1 MEIRTN
7 GMDGRNDT
15 VESQV
20 SEIMNG
26 NTPSQSPDY
35 DILAERLASLGVS
48 TDAAMSEDG
57 DFDLEL
63 QDISDDSESEYT
75 FDEEDEVNERGTD
88 SNERSPE
95 NGATVNTN
103 DEQKRAHGTME
114 LVPLE
119 DDGEEIDSEEERDL
133 LKEIREEIQ
142 NKVKEEM
149 KEELQM
155 YKAKLKAI
163 EGGRLPGDQERE
175 DHKEEEE
182 EEEEN
187 LDPKIKEALMKM
199 RKLDR
204 ILNKKLKRER
214 EVKRDRILLERRIRE
229 EIQNL
234 KPEGREHKDVKVN
247 TERFVALA
255 LPPSH
260 NEGVPVETEPA
271 TPVFQTQLNENEFQE
286 MKDKASR
293 NARSNGDMAGS
304 ETSSVAGDSSS
315 QLGQDGK
322 KSKRKKKRKDFIK
335 RNKELAA
342 NADEMIAMTEE
353 ERERVGA
360 LLTDLDSL
368 PDLPEE
374 IDSMREDLSG
384 GNPFQ
389 MLPLRPGEG
398 YCGDDGEVKSM
409 AQIDGQLKGLLPE
422 EEFNSLVCGTPFS
435 TARQPQHKLFTR
447 VDIRS
452 VGEIERYGERAL
464 IETKEQ
470 REMQARL
477 QRIEEDLARFK
488 NPEEMEIETPRL
500 TDDALKGLID
510 QCVRSL
516 SRSSYADD
524 MSVNESTPRSEVSSV
539 VSVLQNPPRL
549 TDEVL
554 QRLLA
559 EAHFPL
565 SSHLEALQEDE
576 DGEEDTEEEEME
588 ERGEGGREAGTWTRQ
603 IRAKTWKAIA
613 ESDIYENGHVNDLDI
628 ESVSRTSSRSTLR
641 SSAVLE
647 RQNSDMSRFSN
658 FAEPEEKRLI
668 LPEISQSPYLVSQ
681 GLNNQVSKNETH
693 YRRNHDRPL
702 SRDSIDIV
710 RNNLNGDDYV
720 MDRDTEGMIIPRPPS
735 SDRRSNTDLSSSKC
749 RTVTPLLQS

>member
-7 GMDGRNDT
+7 GMDGKNDA

-26 NTPSQSPDY
+26 DTAPSQSPDY
-35 DILAERLASLGVS
+35 DSLAERLASLGVS
-48 TDAAMSEDG
+48 TDGAMSEDG

-63 QDISDDSESEYT
+63 QDLSDDSESEYT
-75 FDEEDEVNERGTD
+75 FDEEDEVNERGRD
-88 SNERSPE
+88 SSERPPE
-95 NGATVNTN
+95 NGTTASGNNIKN
-103 DEQKRAHGTME
+103 DAHGTMQ
-114 LVPLE
+114 LVPLAD

-149 KEELQM
+149 KDELQV

-163 EGGRLPGDQERE
+163 EGGQLPGDKERQEQEEQE
-175 DHKEEEE
+175 D
-182 EEEEN
+182 EN
-187 LDPKIKEALMKM
+187 LDPKIKEALVKM

-214 EVKRDRILLERRIRE
+214 EVKRDRILLERRIRD

-234 KPEGREHKDVKVN
+234 KPEGREHKEVKVN
-247 TERFVALA
+247 TEKFVALA

-293 NARSNGDMAGS
+293 KTRSDGEMAGL
-304 ETSSVAGDSSS
+304 ETQSVAGDSSS
-315 QLGQDGK
+315 RTGEDGK
-322 KSKRKKKRKDFIK
+322 KSKKKKKRKDFIK

-360 LLTDLDSL
+360 LLTDLDSMS
-368 PDLPEE
+368 DLPEE
-374 IDSMREDLSG
+374 MDSVIEDPSG
-384 GNPFQ
+384 DNPFQ

-398 YCGDDGEVKSM
+398 YCGDEVEVKSM
-409 AQIDGQLKGLLPE
+409 AQIDGQLRGLLPE
-422 EEFNSLVCGTPFS
+422 EEYNSLVCGTPFS
-435 TARQPQHKLFTR
+435 SAREPQHKLFTR

-477 QRIEEDLARFK
+477 QRIEEQLARFK
-488 NPEEMEIETPRL
+488 NPEELEIETPRL
-500 TDDALKGLID
+500 SDDALKGLID

-524 MSVNESTPRSEVSSV
+524 VSVNESTPRSEVSSV
-539 VSVLQNPPRL
+539 VSVLQNPTRL

-565 SSHLEALQEDE
+565 SSRLEALQEE
-576 DGEEDTEEEEME
+576 DDGVDTEEEE
-588 ERGEGGREAGTWTRQ
+588 RDEGGREAGTWTRQ
-603 IRAKTWKAIA
+603 IRAETWKAIA
-613 ESDIYENGHVNDLDI
+613 ESDIYENGHADDMDL
-628 ESVSRTSSRSTLR
+628 ESISRTSSRSTLR
-641 SSAVLE
+641 LSSVLE
-647 RQNSDMSRFSN
+647 KQTSDMSRLYN
-658 FAEPEEKRLI
+658 FAEPEGKRLI
-668 LPEISQSPYLVSQ
+668 LPEINQSPYLVSQ

-693 YRRNHDRPL
+693 HRRNNDRPL
-702 SRDSIDIV
+702 SRDSIDMV

-720 MDRDTEGMIIPRPPS
+720 TDRDTEGMIVPRPPS
-735 SDRRSNTDLSSSKC
+735 GDRRSNTDLSSSKS

>member
-7 GMDGRNDT
+7 GMDSRNDA

-48 TDAAMSEDG
+48 TDASMSEDW

-63 QDISDDSESEYT
+63 QDFSDDSESEYT

-95 NGATVNTN
+95 NVATVNTN
-103 DEQKRAHGTME
+103 DEKKGAHGTMD

-175 DHKEEEE
+175 DQKKEEEE

-255 LPPSH
+255 LPSSH

-286 MKDKASR
+286 MKDKARR
-293 NARSNGDMAGS
+293 NARPNGDMAGS

-374 IDSMREDLSG
+374 LDSMREDPSG

-398 YCGDDGEVKSM
+398 YCGDEGEVKSM

-435 TARQPQHKLFTR
+435 TAREPQ
-447 VDIRS
+447 
-452 VGEIERYGERAL
+452 
-464 IETKEQ
+464 
-470 REMQARL
+470 
-477 QRIEEDLARFK
+477 
-488 NPEEMEIETPRL
+488 IETPRL
-500 TDDALKGLID
+500 SDDALKGLID

-539 VSVLQNPPRL
+539 VSVLQNPPHL

-588 ERGEGGREAGTWTRQ
+588 ERREGGREAGTWTRQ
-603 IRAKTWKAIA
+603 IRAETWKAIA
-613 ESDIYENGHVNDLDI
+613 ESDIYENGHEDDLDI

-647 RQNSDMSRFSN
+647 RQSSDMSRFSN
-658 FAEPEEKRLI
+658 FSEPEEKRLI

-720 MDRDTEGMIIPRPPS
+720 MDRDTEGMIVPRPPS